1 MGKKQ
6 KKETQ
11 RRWARRVSRDKRKQT
26 KEIKPGYFARPH
38 PRIQRVVAFFRRN
51 WTATKV
57 CLLFAAFILIFLL
70 IYSKLLTGRAPLDGL
85 ERITAHLTASVLN
98 FFGGHVTVEGTLVHS
113 NRFQFEIIES
123 CTGIIP
129 MMIYVAAVLA
139 YPSSFKLKKTGIFH
153 NIVFLR
159 PLGALLELAVAILLD
174 WWKWLG
180 IIIGILVLYAVN
192 IVRMVTLFYIGT
204 YFHSF
209 FNVAHY
215 LIWQALMILVAVAL
229 WLLWTMRLTRAT
241 QK

>member
-1 MGKKQ
+1 MGNKQ

-11 RRWARRVSRDKRKQT
+11 RRWARRVSRDKRKPT
-26 KEIKPGYFARPH
+26 KETKPGYFSRPH
-38 PRIQRVVAFFRRN
+38 PRIERIVAFFRRN

-57 CLLFAAFILIFLL
+57 CFLFAVFILIFLL
-70 IYSKLLTGRAPLDGL
+70 IYSKWLTDSAQLDGL
-85 ERITAHLTASVLN
+85 ERITAHITSSIIN
-98 FFGGHVTVEGTLVHS
+98 FFGGNTIVEGKVVRS
-113 NRFQFEIIES
+113 DRFSFEIIES

-139 YPSSFKLKKTGIFH
+139 YPSTVKPMKMGIF
-153 NIVFLR
+153 NKIILLR
-159 PLGALLELAVAILLD
+159 PLGALLELVIAIFLD
-174 WWKWLG
+174 CWKWLG
-180 IIIGILVLYAVN
+180 IIIGILILYTVN
-192 IVRMVTLFYIGT
+192 IIRMVTLFYIGT

-215 LIWQALMILVAVAL
+215 LIWQALMILVAIAL